1 MRKIAVL
8 VLSAFM
14 FVSCGAMYSARP
26 AEAMMGGDW
35 EVGAWC
41 GEAIWGTIKGCYKA
55 WNAPKGRKWESF
67 KEGYKEGTEGV
78 ECTASRGLGGI
89 IAK

>member
-14 FVSCGAMYSARP
+14 FASCGVMYSVRP

-35 EVGAWC
+35 ESGAWC
-41 GEAIWGTIKGCYKA
+41 GKAIWGTIKGCYKA
-55 WNAPKGRKWESF
+55 WNAREGRKWESF

-78 ECTASRGLGGI
+78 EGSFFEGLGGT